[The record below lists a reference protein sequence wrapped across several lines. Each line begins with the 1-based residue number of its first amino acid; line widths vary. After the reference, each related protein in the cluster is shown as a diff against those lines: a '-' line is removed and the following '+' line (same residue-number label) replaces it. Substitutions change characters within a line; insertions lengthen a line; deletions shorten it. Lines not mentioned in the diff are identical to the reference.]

1 MFLQVT
7 PASASDGVHPTG
19 DEIRLN
25 KQDGV
30 ASMPMTSVRW
40 ASVATVAGCALLALV
55 CLVAVLRGRT
65 WAALPGLLATAI
77 GFREVRV
84 LQRHGH

>member
-1 MFLQVT
+1 
-7 PASASDGVHPTG
+7 
-19 DEIRLN
+19 
-25 KQDGV
+25 
-30 ASMPMTSVRW
+30 MTSVRW